1 VEALAAHHLPEA
13 ECVAPIENEV
23 NDSIAHYIVAA
34 RPGEYTVKWD
44 GTDGIFGLKLKWN
57 QMQFVVCGFT
67 AEAAMKDAAQGFSA
81 ASVFIGSVITAING
95 ISTAG
100 RSYTGAFCPEM
111 RIDDPTSELS
121 HLSLSKMSQNRCKNA
136 KEKEF

>member
-1 VEALAAHHLPEA
+1 MEVLAAHYLVEPETVRMLTV
-13 ECVAPIENEV
+13 VAT
-23 NDSIAHYIVAA
+23 

-44 GTDGIFGLKLKWN
+44 GTDGKFGLKLKWN

-67 AEAAMKDAAQGFSA
+67 AEAAMKDAAEGFSA

-100 RSYTGAFCPEM
+100 RSYTG
-111 RIDDPTSELS
+111 T
-121 HLSLSKMSQNRCKNA
+121 
-136 KEKEF
+136 